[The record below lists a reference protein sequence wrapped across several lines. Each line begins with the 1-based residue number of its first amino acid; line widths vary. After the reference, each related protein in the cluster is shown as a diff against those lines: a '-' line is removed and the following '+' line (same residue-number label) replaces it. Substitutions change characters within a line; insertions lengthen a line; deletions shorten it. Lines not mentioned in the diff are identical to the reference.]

1 MPAGRNAL
9 LIPGSTN
16 LRDNLPLGLG
26 LSEVAGVEMAACDI
40 GIPIEFGN
48 GEAA

>member
-16 LRDNLPLGLG
+16 LRDRLSLSLGR
-26 LSEVAGVEMAACDI
+26 SEVAGAEMAMCDI
-40 GIPIEFGN
+40 GIPIELGN
-48 GEAA
+48 REAA